1 MDPPHEG
8 GAAALESAVSVPAAA
23 AGAGVALPAA
33 VPASDPAARRRL
45 LAPRPGMPYRAVKR
59 AFDWTAALLLLVVLS
74 PLLAL
79 AALAIKLGSPGP
91 VLFRQRRI
99 GRWSATF
106 TIVKFRTMKTGT
118 PDLASHLMGPG
129 SAQVTPVGRFLR
141 RTSIDELPQLW
152 NILKGDMSLVGPRP
166 ALYNQHDLIAMRQ
179 EAGVDALQPGV
190 SGWAQI
196 HGRDGI
202 PMTEKVERD
211 RWYLERCSPGLD
223 LVILVRTVVTLFS
236 SKGVF

>member
-1 MDPPHEG
+1 
-8 GAAALESAVSVPAAA
+8 
-23 AGAGVALPAA
+23 
-33 VPASDPAARRRL
+33 
-45 LAPRPGMPYRAVKR
+45 MPYRAVKR
-59 AFDWTAALLLLVVLS
+59 AFDWTAALALLLVLAPVM
-74 PLLAL
+74 AL
-79 AALAIKLGSPGP
+79 AALAIRLGSPGP
-91 VLFRQRRI
+91 VLFRQQRI
-99 GRWSATF
+99 GRWSGTF

-129 SAQVTPVGRFLR
+129 SSRVTAVGRLLR

-166 ALYNQHDLIAMRQ
+166 ALHNQDDLIAMRQ
-179 EAGVDALQPGV
+179 AAGVDALQPGV

-202 PMTEKVERD
+202 PMAEKVERD
-211 RWYLERCSPGLD
+211 RWYLEHCSFGLD
-223 LVILVRTVVTLFS
+223 LVILLRTAITLFS